1 MVSTTKESP
10 KTPDRK
16 TTTMRVRVRPS
27 LKEQTEEV
35 FKNLGL
41 TTSEA
46 FNLFLEQVK
55 LREGLPFPVEIP
67 NNTTAQ
73 TIKDIRVARNLT
85 PADDVEDLWAK
96 LDPAFPQLYTNEP

>member
-1 MVSTTKESP
+1 MVPTTKKSP
-10 KTPDRK
+10 RTPDRK

-35 FKNLGL
+35 FQNLGL

-55 LREGLPFPVEIP
+55 LCRGLPFPVEIP
-67 NNTTAQ
+67 NNTTTQAL
-73 TIKDIRVARNLT
+73 KDIRVGRNLT
-85 PADDVEDLWAK
+85 PADGVDDLWAK
-96 LDPAFPQLYTNEP
+96 LDKE